1 MKEVRMMRGARTL
14 VDTCAN
20 VSAGERVLIVT
31 DTETTSVAKMLAA
44 ALVERD
50 IEPVMCVMLPREM
63 DGQEP
68 PPLVASAM
76 LEADVIFIPVAV
88 SIAHSTATKNALK
101 RGARAI
107 ALSGFFDELL
117 YSGGIKADFLK
128 QKPLCDRF
136 GQYFTDSDTI
146 NITSPRGTNFTASI
160 KGRPGN
166 SHSGIVRKP
175 GELTGLTH
183 IEANVSPVEDTSE
196 GTIVVD
202 GSVPNFGI
210 GVVGTP
216 IELTVKKGLVTE
228 IKGGKEARFLEDI
241 LKKIGDP
248 LVYNIAQIA
257 VGLNPECK
265 RLNGVMSNDH
275 GSYGRMHFGIGT
287 SHQLGG
293 EVKAPIHF
301 DVVIEAPTLSFDG
314 EVVIKDGE
322 VLIKA

>member
-1 MKEVRMMRGARTL
+1 MKEIKMMQGARTL

-20 VSAGERVLIVT
+20 VTAGEKVLIVT
-31 DTETTSVAKMLAA
+31 DTETSNVAKVLAA
-44 ALVERD
+44 AVAERG
-50 IEPVMCVMLPREM
+50 IEPVVCMMLPREM

-68 PPLVASAM
+68 PPLVAAAM

-88 SIAHSTATKNALK
+88 SIAHSTATRNAMK

-107 ALSGFFDELL
+107 ALSGFFDELM
-117 YSGGIKADFLK
+117 YTGGIKADFKK

-136 GQYFTDSDTI
+136 GKYFTDSDVVKV
-146 NITSPRGTNFTASI
+146 TSPGGTNFTASI
-160 KGRPGN
+160 RGRSGN
-166 SHSGIVRKP
+166 AHSGIVHKP
-175 GELTGLTH
+175 GELSGLTH
-183 IEANVSPVEDTSE
+183 IEANVSPVENTSE

-216 IELTVKKGLVTE
+216 IALTVRKGLVTE
-228 IKGGKEARFLEDI
+228 IKGGKEAKFLEDI
-241 LKKIGDP
+241 LKGIGDP
-248 LVYNIAQIA
+248 LVYNIAQIS

-301 DVVIEAPTLSFDG
+301 DVVIDAPTLSFDG
-314 EVVIKDGE
+314 EVVIRDGN
-322 VLIKA
+322 VLISA